1 MTSGEGL
8 RALCASEP
16 LVRRRDVPEGE
27 LGTQPGIPQVG
38 PEGGRVRPEL
48 EAAIQRAR
56 GGGQPL
62 EDALREQMGASL
74 GCDFGEVRVHTGPE
88 ADRLNRRLGARAFT
102 VGSDIFFQRGAYAP
116 ASSGGR
122 ELIAH
127 ELSHVVQQ
135 STGRVSGSE
144 SAMTV
149 RPAGDAFER
158 EADALARLAAAAGP
172 EAAARERAGGLRRQR
187 VRAGRSHPVTAR
199 RETRPLVVQC
209 TREQIVRYARRH
221 PEAGVTCHEAAVEWL
236 LRSSGYRWAAQLLRR
251 LKLDVGYIGGN
262 WLRDN
267 VYATRLPVSRSTIAG
282 LVEAGD
288 LLFVGSPNLIN
299 HSLVVVENANG
310 VVSVRGFNNT
320 ATLGTGLPYQYD
332 DEDREILPGP
342 ARDGFEIWHSGG
354 SRFGLAPGSP
364 FYRVKYEHAG
374 TRLREVLDAE
384 GWKHRLWGG
393 WVKG

>member
-1 MTSGEGL
+1 MMSRDGL
-8 RALCASEP
+8 CELCVSKP
-16 LVRRRDVPEGE
+16 LLRVQDMPEGE
-27 LGTQPGIPQVG
+27 LEMKPDIPQMG

-56 GGGQPL
+56 SGGQPL
-62 EDALREQMGASL
+62 EGALHQQMSASL
-74 GCDFGEVRVHTGPE
+74 GCDFSEVRIHTGPE
-88 ADRLNRRLGARAFT
+88 AEQLSRRLGARAFT
-102 VGSDIFFQRGAYAP
+102 IGSDIFFGRGAYAP

-135 STGRVSGSE
+135 STGRVSGSG
-144 SAMTV
+144 SGMTV
-149 RPAGDAFER
+149 RPVGDAFEQ
-158 EADALARLAAAAGP
+158 EADALARLVATAGP
-172 EAAARERAGGLRRQR
+172 GAANQA
-187 VRAGRSHPVTAR
+187 RAGRVRRQGVRAERSHPARAR
-199 RETRPLVVQC
+199 REARPLVVQR
-209 TREQIVRYARRH
+209 TREQIVRYARRQ

-267 VYATRLPVSRSTIAG
+267 VYATRLPVSRATLAG
-282 LVEAGD
+282 LAEAGD
-288 LLFVGSPNLIN
+288 LMFVGSPNLIN
-299 HSLVVVENANG
+299 HSLVVVGNANG
-310 VVSVRGFNNT
+310 VVLVRGFNNT

-364 FYRVKYEHAG
+364 FYRVKYENAA
-374 TRLREVLDAE
+374 TRLRDALNAE
-384 GWKHRLWGG
+384 GWSHHLWRG

>member
-1 MTSGEGL
+1 MKSRDGL
-8 RALCASEP
+8 RELRVSKP
-16 LVRRRDVPEGE
+16 RVRRWGAPEGE
-27 LGTQPGIPQVG
+27 LGMQPDIPQIG
-38 PEGGRVRPEL
+38 PEGGRVQPEL

-56 GGGQPL
+56 SGQPL
-62 EDALREQMGASL
+62 ESALREQMGASL
-74 GCDFGEVRVHTGPE
+74 GCDFSEVRVHTGPE
-88 ADRLNRRLGARAFT
+88 ADQLNRRLGARAFT
-102 VGSDIFFQRGAYAP
+102 LGSDIFFQRGAYDP

-122 ELIAH
+122 GLIAH
-127 ELSHVVQQ
+127 ELIHVVQQ
-135 STGRVSGSE
+135 STGRVGGSGSGI
-144 SAMTV
+144 TV
-149 RPAGDAFER
+149 RPAGDAFEQ
-158 EADALARLAAAAGP
+158 EADALARLVATAGP
-172 EAAARERAGGLRRQR
+172 GAAARACAEGLRRQG
-187 VRAGRSHPVTAR
+187 VRAERAHPVAAR
-199 RETRPLVVQC
+199 RETRPLVIQR

-236 LRSSGYRWAAQLLRR
+236 LRSSGYRWAAQLVRR

-267 VYATRLPVSRSTIAG
+267 VYATRLSVSRSTLAG

-342 ARDGFEIWHSGG
+342 ARDGYQIWHSGG
-354 SRFGLAPGSP
+354 SRFGLSPGSP
-364 FYRVKYEHAG
+364 VYRVKYENAG
-374 TRLREVLDAE
+374 NRLRDALNAE
-384 GWKHRLWGG
+384 GWRHHWRKG